1 MPRIP
6 STLLQPLSPL
16 VSPSAFAIG
25 LTLVLAAWVGALLT
39 ATWIVSVAL
48 TKSPAGFFRAL
59 L

>member
-1 MPRIP
+1 M
-6 STLLQPLSPL
+6 LLQPLSPL